1 MELIAPHPEGCG
13 ESFAYN
19 KEGSNQIEG
28 VTTLILEHCTFSGK
42 VKPEIILIES
52 DERFAKYTFRYFSP
66 THYIITNL
74 YRDQLTRNGHPE
86 WVAHAIEESIR
97 PETQLVLNADDPLV
111 SKFGL
116 GRDNTV
122 YFGADRLPQSTDSC
136 TSLYND
142 GKYCPNCKQPLEYAF
157 YHYNHIGKF
166 HCPSCGLRSCP
177 TAYTVTRADL
187 DESSVVINENTDF
200 GWRFPAFT

>member
-1 MELIAPHPEGCG
+1 MA
-13 ESFAYN
+13 F
-19 KEGSNQIEG
+19 
-28 VTTLILEHCTFSGK
+28 
-42 VKPEIILIES
+42 
-52 DERFAKYTFRYFSP
+52 
-66 THYIITNL
+66 
-74 YRDQLTRNGHPE
+74 
-86 WVAHAIEESIR
+86 
-97 PETQLVLNADDPLV
+97 NADDPLV

-177 TAYTVTRADL
+177 TAYTVTSAVRCRL
-187 DESSVVINENTDF
+187 L
-200 GWRFPAFT
+200 